1 MAHTKSAIKRYRQS
15 LKRRA
20 RNRAAR
26 SQIKTVQ
33 TKLSAAIAGKDSA
46 QANALLQ
53 RYFSILDKS
62 VKRGIIKKGQADRR
76 KSRMA
81 LRVRAAF
88 ATAPAPS
95 A

>member
-1 MAHTKSAIKRYRQS
+1 MAHTKSAIKRHRQS

-33 TKLSAAIAGKDSA
+33 TKLSAAIAGKDA
-46 QANALLQ
+46 TQANALLQ

-81 LRVRAAF
+81 LRVRSAF
-88 ATAPAPS
+88 ATAGAPS
-95 A
+95 S